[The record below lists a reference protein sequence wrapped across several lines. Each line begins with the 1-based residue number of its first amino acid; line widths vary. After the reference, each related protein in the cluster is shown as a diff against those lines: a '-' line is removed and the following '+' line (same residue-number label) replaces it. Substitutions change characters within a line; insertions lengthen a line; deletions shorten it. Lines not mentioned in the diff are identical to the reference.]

1 MAERPPV
8 PPELKRR
15 VIRAMF
21 PVLVG
26 FLTLNGAGFYLLF
39 NESNYAGIVCFLAA
53 TGLATGF
60 HLWTRRLPPPYGR
73 G

>member
-15 VIRAMF
+15 VIRAMI

-26 FLTLNGAGFYLLF
+26 FLALNGAGFYLLF
-39 NESNYAGIVCFLAA
+39 NESNYAGIVRFLAA